1 MKTKKKVIELQSQG
15 LNPKEI
21 SNLTNTSIQ
30 NVYKHIREFEQK
42 KTQNT
47 TVNLSEDSLNKLAEL
62 IFNKLKEN
70 NALY

>member
-1 MKTKKKVIELQSQG
+1 MKTKKKVIELQNQG
-15 LNPKEI
+15 LTPKEI

-42 KTQNT
+42 KTQST

-62 IFNKLKEN
+62 IFNKLKKI
-70 NALY
+70 